1 MQKRPERKF
10 TKEFKLSAVYLMLSK
25 TMRPVDIAKM
35 LDVDRQTIY
44 RWVKEFKQNGES
56 AFDEKRVTDKQE
68 LRKLQKELTDLKME
82 NEILKKATAY
92 FAFSHIQRI
101 GSLLFLPLPISS
113 LD

>member
-68 LRKLQKELTDLKME
+68 LRKLQKELADLKME

-92 FAFSHIQRI
+92 FAERNQKK
-101 GSLLFLPLPISS
+101 
-113 LD
+113 

>member
-44 RWVKEFKQNGES
+44 RWVKEFKENGES

-68 LRKLQKELTDLKME
+68 LRKLQKELSDLKME

-92 FAFSHIQRI
+92 FAKRNQK
-101 GSLLFLPLPISS
+101 
-113 LD
+113 D

>member
-56 AFDEKRVTDKQE
+56 AYDEKRVTDKQE

-92 FAFSHIQRI
+92 FAKRNQK
-101 GSLLFLPLPISS
+101 
-113 LD
+113 D

>member
-92 FAFSHIQRI
+92 FAKRNQK
-101 GSLLFLPLPISS
+101 
-113 LD
+113 D

>member
-1 MQKRPERKF
+1 MSRRPERKF

-92 FAFSHIQRI
+92 FAKRNQK
-101 GSLLFLPLPISS
+101 
-113 LD
+113 D

>member
-68 LRKLQKELTDLKME
+68 LRKLQKELADLKME

-92 FAFSHIQRI
+92 FAKRNQK
-101 GSLLFLPLPISS
+101 
-113 LD
+113 D